1 MPALVQG
8 GKEEEHEDENE
19 RHHHPGLS
27 FRFLLLEGKTAPF
40 RTDVVGQVFTC
51 EFFDG
56 FHGLSRAVTR
66 CGLAV
71 DDGCREH
78 VESLDRSG
86 SRGIF
91 RFTESRQGPC
101 FPWCLHEEH
110 VEVLFLHP

>member
-1 MPALVQG
+1 M
-8 GKEEEHEDENE
+8 
-19 RHHHPGLS
+19 LS
-27 FRFLLLEGKTAPF
+27 GR
-40 RTDVVGQVFTC
+40 VFTC
-51 EFFDG
+51 EFLDG

-91 RFTESRQGPC
+91 RFTESRQGNHVSLG
-101 FPWCLHEEH
+101 CLHEEH
-110 VEVLFLHP
+110 VEVLFLHPVGGFRLHIYLVNPVEHVEVIDIHRTRVRFHRGEYIG